1 MLLMMVATVALIWI
15 LLDLRKAIL
24 ALNVRVGEL
33 TDKVNQIAAN
43 VKDVTDEVGTRTRG
57 IVRVVDEH
65 ASTAFVLVEKL
76 APLLVGIGVVTKI
89 VKLVKSARS

>member
-24 ALNVRVGEL
+24 ALNVRVSEL

-43 VKDVTDEVGTRTRG
+43 VKDVTDEVGTRARG